1 MVLIVATFRYKA
13 NGILIPFRDENGLIQ
28 GVHIRNDN
36 NANTKFRWLSSTD
49 KLNGIGSK
57 SFTHLVGDLNTD
69 TIILTEGGMKADIIN
84 ALSGHTVLAVAGVN
98 SLTSLEE
105 TLKILR
111 SKGVRHIRT
120 AFDMDY
126 FVNPN
131 VSKAQKDMT
140 KLIVKLGFSYSTLIW
155 DSNQKG
161 LDDFIWNEKR
171 KNIKQ

>member
-1 MVLIVATFRYKA
+1 
-13 NGILIPFRDENGLIQ
+13 
-28 GVHIRNDN
+28 
-36 NANTKFRWLSSTD
+36 
-49 KLNGIGSK
+49 
-57 SFTHLVGDLNTD
+57 
-69 TIILTEGGMKADIIN
+69 MKADIIN

-111 SKGVRHIRT
+111 SKGVRYIRT

-131 VSKAQKDMT
+131 VSKAQADMT